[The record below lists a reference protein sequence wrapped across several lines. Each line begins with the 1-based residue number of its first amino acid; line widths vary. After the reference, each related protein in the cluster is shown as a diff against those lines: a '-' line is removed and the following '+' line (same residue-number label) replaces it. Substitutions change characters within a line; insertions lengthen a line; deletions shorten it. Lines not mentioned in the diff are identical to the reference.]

1 MLVNDST
8 LPGNVKRAL
17 IDDHGPSSTIEEI
30 VKKSDDELVR
40 SANVGRKTIRLLR
53 EYAATL

>member
-8 LPGNVKRAL
+8 LPDNVKRAL

-30 VKKSDDELVR
+30 VAKLDSVLVK
-40 SANVGRKTIRLLR
+40 SANVGAKTIRLLR
-53 EYAATL
+53 EYAATI